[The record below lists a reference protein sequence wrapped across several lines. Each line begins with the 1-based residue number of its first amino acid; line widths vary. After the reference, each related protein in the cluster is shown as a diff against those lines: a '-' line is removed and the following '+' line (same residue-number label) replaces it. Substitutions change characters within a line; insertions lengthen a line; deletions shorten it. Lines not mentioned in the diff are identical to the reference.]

1 MNNVLPKIELYQK
14 RDFGEK
20 VTATFQF
27 VRENWKPLLKYLT
40 ILMLPISIVQSLC
53 MNMYLDEGVIN
64 VMDETDTDAFMAAG
78 MGYYAV
84 TVVCSVVG
92 GVLYYALFYALF
104 AAYGRRDERLH
115 GITWTD
121 LSADFYRNV
130 RRGFILV
137 GFTVLVVM
145 AYMVVTAM
153 LAFVTPFT
161 LILTLPL
168 LLICAVPLAL
178 FYPAYMLGD
187 GSRGVGA
194 TFAWSM
200 KQGFHF
206 WGGTFLVTL
215 VCYLL
220 TSIVGGVCSVPWYI
234 VYIFRLLSGMPE
246 TDFVSLH
253 GNTFLSVLQFLFG
266 IIMLYGTYL
275 ASVVVMLG
283 VTYQYGHIREKT
295 DAVTVTDDIEHFD
308 TL

>member
-1 MNNVLPKIELYQK
+1 MNS
-14 RDFGEK
+14 
-20 VTATFQF
+20 T
-27 VRENWKPLLKYLT
+27 
-40 ILMLPISIVQSLC
+40 S
-53 MNMYLDEGVIN
+53 
-64 VMDETDTDAFMAAG
+64 ETTNHD
-78 MGYYAV
+78 
-84 TVVCSVVG
+84 
-92 GVLYYALFYALF
+92 
-104 AAYGRRDERLH
+104 
-115 GITWTD
+115 
-121 LSADFYRNV
+121 SAKAHRFSGYRN
-130 RRGFILV
+130 REILHIFNTFFHNEST
-137 GFTVLVVM
+137 GG
-145 AYMVVTAM
+145 
-153 LAFVTPFT
+153 
-161 LILTLPL
+161 IL

-178 FYPAYMLGD
+178 FYPAYMLGN